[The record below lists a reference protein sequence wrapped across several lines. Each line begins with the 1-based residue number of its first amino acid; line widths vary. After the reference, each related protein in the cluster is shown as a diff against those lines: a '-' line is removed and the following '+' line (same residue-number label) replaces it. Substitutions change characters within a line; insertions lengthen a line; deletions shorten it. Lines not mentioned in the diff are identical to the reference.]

1 MLKIVV
7 ILGIFPKHLALKT
20 YFRLLSYAVSIRKYV
35 FPYFGFSF
43 FGSLFGILNFTL
55 LIPLLNVLF
64 NQASETNV
72 QIYRTIPEFSL
83 TPNYFSFLF
92 NHYFYNSLEQFGR
105 LGALKYACGAI
116 MVCVI
121 LANVFRYFSQR
132 VLKTVEADTIASLRQ
147 AVFQRAIRL
156 DLNYF
161 TEQKKGNL
169 MSRLTTD
176 VQEVENSIGRAFTA
190 TFKEIFTLI
199 LFFVFLASM
208 SVKLTLFSLLILPL
222 SGGVIAT
229 ITRRLRRAAGEVQQH
244 LSGLISLLDEVF
256 GAMRVVKAFRAEK
269 MMDDRF
275 GEENQKYRHSLL
287 KMVFRQEL
295 TSPVSETLGVLV
307 VTGILLYG
315 GSLVISGDGELSAS
329 TFIAFIAT
337 FSQVMRPAKAIADAF
352 SGIQRGIASAD
363 RIIEI
368 LDTEPE
374 IKVLEPVIPLKEFT
388 EKISFDQVGF
398 GYTDARTVLH
408 EISFDIPKGQT
419 LALVGAS
426 GGGKSTL
433 ADLLPRFY
441 DPTLGQVI
449 IDGINI
455 KHIPLNDLRGLMGIV
470 TQESVLFNDTI
481 FNNIAF
487 GTEATLS
494 EVEAAAM
501 IANAHEFISEIS
513 DGYQA
518 VIGDRGSKLSGGQRQ
533 RISIARAVLKN
544 PPILILDEATSALD
558 NESEKL
564 VQAALGNLMKNRT
577 VLVIAHRLSTIQHAD
592 QILVV
597 EHGKIVEKGTH
608 LELMSIKKGVY
619 AKLCQTI

>member
-1 MLKIVV
+1 M
-7 ILGIFPKHLALKT
+7 KT

-35 FPYFGFSF
+35 FPYFGFSLL
-43 FGSLFGILNFTL
+43 GSLFGILNFTL

-72 QIYRTIPEFSL
+72 QIYRTIPDFSL
-83 TPNYFSFLF
+83 SPHYFSFLF
-92 NHYFYNSLEQFGR
+92 NHYFYGSLEQFGR

-116 MVCVI
+116 MISVI
-121 LANVFRYFSQR
+121 LANIFRYFSQR

-156 DLNYF
+156 DLSYF

-208 SVKLTLFSLLILPL
+208 SVKLTLFALLILPL

-244 LSGLISLLDEVF
+244 LSGLISLLDEIF

-275 GEENQKYRHSLL
+275 GKGNQKYRNSLL

-307 VTGILLYG
+307 VTGILMYG
-315 GSLVISGDGELSAS
+315 GSLVISGEGELSAS

-368 LDTEPE
+368 LDTESV
-374 IKVLEPVIPLKEFT
+374 IKVLEPVISLKEFT
-388 EKISFDQVGF
+388 DKIAFEQVGF
-398 GYTDARTVLH
+398 EYIQGRKILH

-419 LALVGAS
+419 IALVGAS

-441 DPTLGQVI
+441 DPTFGQVT
-449 IDGINI
+449 IDGYDI
-455 KHIPLNDLRGLMGIV
+455 KHIPLDDLRGLMGIV

-487 GTEATLS
+487 GTEATLV
-494 EVEAAAM
+494 EVEVAAK
-501 IANAHEFISEIS
+501 IANAHDFISES
-513 DGYQA
+513 VDGYQTI
-518 VIGDRGSKLSGGQRQ
+518 IGDRGSKLSGGQRQ

-577 VLVIAHRLSTIQHAD
+577 VLIIAHRLSTIQHAD
-592 QILVV
+592 QILVI
-597 EHGKIVEKGTH
+597 EQGNIVERGTH
-608 LELMSIKKGVY
+608 LELISLKNGVY
-619 AKLCQTI
+619 AKLSQLI

>member
-1 MLKIVV
+1 
-7 ILGIFPKHLALKT
+7 LKT
-20 YFRLLSYAVSIRKYV
+20 YLRLLSYAVSIRKYV
-35 FPYFGFSF
+35 FPYFSFSLLA
-43 FGSLFGILNFTL
+43 SLFGILNFTL

-64 NQASETNV
+64 NQASSN
-72 QIYRTIPEFSL
+72 QAALYRVLPAFS
-83 TPNYFSFLF
+83 PSPSYFSFLF
-92 NHYFYNSLEQFGR
+92 NHYFYGALEAYGR
-105 LGALKYACGAI
+105 LGALQYACAAI
-116 MVCVI
+116 MISVV
-121 LANVFRYFSQR
+121 LANIFRYLSQR
-132 VLKTVEADTIASLRQ
+132 VLKTVEADMIASLRQ
-147 AVFQRAIRL
+147 AVFARAIRL
-156 DLNYF
+156 DLSYF
-161 TEQKKGNL
+161 SEQRKGNL

-199 LFFVFLASM
+199 MFFVFLASM
-208 SVKLTLFSLLILPL
+208 SGKLTLFSLIILPL

-244 LSGLISLLDEVF
+244 LSGLISLLDETF

-269 MMDDRF
+269 VMDARFQEGNDR
-275 GEENQKYRHSLL
+275 YRNSLL

-295 TSPVSETLGVLV
+295 TSPVSESLGVLV

-315 GSLVISGDGELSAS
+315 GSLVIAGDGELSAS

-352 SGIQRGIASAD
+352 SGIQRGVASAD

-368 LDTEPE
+368 LDTESE
-374 IKVLEPVIPLKEFT
+374 IQVEAPVQALKEFKD
-388 EKISFDQVGF
+388 KISFEEVGF
-398 GYTDARTVLH
+398 AYVKGRSVLKSV
-408 EISFDIPKGQT
+408 SFDIPKGKT
-419 LALVGAS
+419 IALVGAS

-441 DPTLGQVI
+441 DPSAGRITV
-449 IDGINI
+449 DGIPL
-455 KHIPLNDLRGLMGIV
+455 KQIPLEDLRALMGIV

-487 GTEATLS
+487 GTEAS
-494 EVEAAAM
+494 MEAVMDAAK
-501 IANAHEFISEIS
+501 IANAHEFIESS
-513 DGYQA
+513 ADGYQT

-533 RISIARAVLKN
+533 RLSIARAVLKN

-558 NESEKL
+558 NESEKM

-597 EHGKIVEKGTH
+597 DKGEIVERGTH
-608 LELMSIKKGVY
+608 AELLANPKGFY
-619 AKLCQTI
+619 SKLSQQH

>member
-1 MLKIVV
+1 
-7 ILGIFPKHLALKT
+7 LKT
-20 YFRLLSYAVSIRKYV
+20 YLRLLSYAVSIRKYV
-35 FPYFGFSF
+35 FPYFSFSLLA
-43 FGSLFGILNFTL
+43 SLFGILNFTL

-64 NQASETNV
+64 NQASTN
-72 QIYRTIPEFSL
+72 QAALYRIMPAFSL
-83 TPNYFSFLF
+83 TPSYFSFLF
-92 NHYFYNSLEQFGR
+92 NHYFYGALEAYGR
-105 LGALKYACGAI
+105 LGALQYACAAI
-116 MVCVI
+116 MISVV
-121 LANVFRYFSQR
+121 LANIFRYLSQR
-132 VLKTVEADTIASLRQ
+132 VLKTVEADMIASLRQ
-147 AVFQRAIRL
+147 AVFARAIRL
-156 DLNYF
+156 DLSYF
-161 TEQKKGNL
+161 SEQRKGNL

-199 LFFVFLASM
+199 MFFVFLASM
-208 SVKLTLFSLLILPL
+208 SVKLTLFSLIILPL

-244 LSGLISLLDEVF
+244 LSGLISLLDETF

-269 MMDDRF
+269 VMDARFQEGNDR
-275 GEENQKYRHSLL
+275 YRNSLL

-295 TSPVSETLGVLV
+295 TSPVSESLGVLV

-315 GSLVISGDGELSAS
+315 GSLVIAGDGELSAS

-352 SGIQRGIASAD
+352 SGIQRGVASAD

-368 LDTEPE
+368 LDTESE
-374 IKVLEPVIPLKEFT
+374 IKVEEPVQHLSAFQD
-388 EKISFDQVGF
+388 KIRFEEVGF
-398 GYTDARTVLH
+398 SYVKGRSVLKSV
-408 EISFDIPKGQT
+408 SFDIPKGKT
-419 LALVGAS
+419 IALVGAS

-441 DPTLGQVI
+441 DPTIGQISV
-449 IDGINI
+449 DGIPL
-455 KHIPLNDLRGLMGIV
+455 KHIPLEDLRALMGIV

-481 FNNIAF
+481 YNNIAF
-487 GTEATLS
+487 GTDATMEA
-494 EVEAAAM
+494 VIEAAK
-501 IANAHEFISEIS
+501 IANAHEFIEASAE
-513 DGYQA
+513 GYQT

-533 RISIARAVLKN
+533 RLSIARAVLKN

-558 NESEKL
+558 NESEKM
-564 VQAALGNLMKNRT
+564 VQLALGNLMKNRT

-597 EHGKIVEKGTH
+597 DKGEIVERGTH
-608 LELMSIKKGVY
+608 AELLENPTGVY
-619 AKLCQTI
+619 TKLSQQH

>member
-1 MLKIVV
+1 M
-7 ILGIFPKHLALKT
+7 KT

-35 FPYFGFSF
+35 FPYFGFSLLA
-43 FGSLFGILNFTL
+43 SLFGILNFTL

-64 NQASETNV
+64 NQAGESNIHV
-72 QIYRTIPEFSL
+72 YRNLPDFSFS
-83 TPNYFSFLF
+83 PGYFSFLF
-92 NHYFYNSLEQFGR
+92 NHYFYGSLENYGR
-105 LGALKYACGAI
+105 LGALKYACAAI
-116 MVCVI
+116 MVSVF
-121 LANVFRYFSQR
+121 LANIFRYFSQR
-132 VLKTVEADTIASLRQ
+132 VLKTVEADMIASLRQ

-156 DLNYF
+156 DLSYF

-190 TFKEIFTLI
+190 TFKEIFSLI
-199 LFFVFLASM
+199 MFFVFLASM

-244 LSGLISLLDEVF
+244 LSGLISLLDETF
-256 GAMRVVKAFRAEK
+256 GAMRVVKAFRAERL
-269 MMDDRF
+269 MDDRF
-275 GEENQKYRHSLL
+275 QEGNSKYRHALL
-287 KMVFRQEL
+287 RMVFRQEL
-295 TSPVSETLGVLV
+295 TSPVSESLGVMV

-315 GSLVISGDGELSAS
+315 GSLVIAGEGELSAS

-368 LDTEPE
+368 LDTDSE
-374 IKVLEPVIPLKEFT
+374 IQVQEPVRTLSQFQDKIVFDSVGFDYLAGRSVLN
-388 EKISFDQVGF
+388 KISF
-398 GYTDARTVLH
+398 
-408 EISFDIPKGQT
+408 EIPKGQT
-419 LALVGAS
+419 IALVGPS

-441 DPTLGQVI
+441 DVKEGAIRV
-449 IDGINI
+449 DGIDI
-455 KHIPLNDLRGLMGIV
+455 KHIPLDDLRGLMGIV

-481 FNNIAF
+481 LNNIAF
-487 GTEATLS
+487 GTDATL
-494 EVEAAAM
+494 EQVIEAAK
-501 IANAHEFISEIS
+501 IANAHEFIEKSA
-513 DGYQA
+513 DGYQT

-533 RISIARAVLKN
+533 RLSIARAVLRN

-592 QILVV
+592 KILVIQQG
-597 EHGKIVEKGTH
+597 HIVESGTH
-608 LELMSIKKGVY
+608 HELIGIPGGAY
-619 AKLCQTI
+619 AKLTQAS

>member
-1 MLKIVV
+1 
-7 ILGIFPKHLALKT
+7 LKT
-20 YFRLLSYAVSIRKYV
+20 YLRLLSYAVSIRKYV
-35 FPYFGFSF
+35 FPYFSFSLLA
-43 FGSLFGILNFTL
+43 SLFGILNFTL

-64 NQASETNV
+64 NQASTN
-72 QIYRTIPEFSL
+72 QAALYRVLPAFSL
-83 TPNYFSFLF
+83 SPSYFSFLF
-92 NHYFYNSLEQFGR
+92 NHYFYGALEAYGR
-105 LGALKYACGAI
+105 LGALEYACAAI
-116 MVCVI
+116 MISVV
-121 LANVFRYFSQR
+121 LANIFRYLSQR
-132 VLKTVEADTIASLRQ
+132 VLKTVEADMIASLRQ
-147 AVFQRAIRL
+147 AVFARAIRL
-156 DLNYF
+156 DLSYF
-161 TEQKKGNL
+161 SEQRKGNL

-199 LFFVFLASM
+199 MFFVFLASM
-208 SVKLTLFSLLILPL
+208 SGKLTLFSLIILPL

-244 LSGLISLLDEVF
+244 LSGLISLLDETF

-269 MMDDRF
+269 VMDVRFQEGNDR
-275 GEENQKYRHSLL
+275 YRNSLL

-295 TSPVSETLGVLV
+295 TSPVSESLGVLV

-315 GSLVISGDGELSAS
+315 GSLVIAGNGELSAS

-352 SGIQRGIASAD
+352 SGIQRGVASAD

-368 LDTEPE
+368 LDTDSE
-374 IKVLEPVIPLKEFT
+374 IQVEEPVHPVKEFKD
-388 EKISFDQVGF
+388 KISFEEVGF
-398 GYTDARTVLH
+398 AYVKGRSVLKSV
-408 EISFDIPKGQT
+408 SFDIPKGKT
-419 LALVGAS
+419 IALVGAS

-441 DPTLGQVI
+441 DPSAGHITV
-449 IDGINI
+449 DGIPL
-455 KHIPLNDLRGLMGIV
+455 KQIPLEDLRALMGIV

-481 FNNIAF
+481 YNNIAF
-487 GTEATLS
+487 GTEASLDA
-494 EVEAAAM
+494 VIEAAK
-501 IANAHEFISEIS
+501 IANAHEFIESS
-513 DGYQA
+513 ADGYQT

-533 RISIARAVLKN
+533 RLSIARAVLKN

-558 NESEKL
+558 NESEKM

-597 EHGKIVEKGTH
+597 DKGEIVERGTH
-608 LELMSIKKGVY
+608 AELLANPKGFY
-619 AKLCQTI
+619 SKLSQQH

>member
-1 MLKIVV
+1 M
-7 ILGIFPKHLALKT
+7 
-20 YFRLLSYAVSIRKYV
+20 AVYRNL
-35 FPYFGFSF
+35 PDFSF
-43 FGSLFGILNFTL
+43 
-55 LIPLLNVLF
+55 
-64 NQASETNV
+64 
-72 QIYRTIPEFSL
+72 
-83 TPNYFSFLF
+83 TPSYFSFLF
-92 NHYFYNSLEQFGR
+92 NHYFYGSLENYGR
-105 LGALKYACGAI
+105 LGALKYACAAI
-116 MVCVI
+116 MASVF
-121 LANVFRYFSQR
+121 LANIFRYFSQR
-132 VLKTVEADTIASLRQ
+132 VLKTVEADMIASLRQ

-156 DLNYF
+156 DLSYF

-190 TFKEIFTLI
+190 TFKEIFSLI
-199 LFFVFLASM
+199 MFFVFLASM

-244 LSGLISLLDEVF
+244 LSGLISLLDETF
-256 GAMRVVKAFRAEK
+256 GAMRVVKAFRAEGL
-269 MMDDRF
+269 MDERF
-275 GEENQKYRHSLL
+275 QEGNSKYRHALL
-287 KMVFRQEL
+287 RMVFRQEL
-295 TSPVSETLGVLV
+295 TSPVSESLGVMV

-315 GSLVISGDGELSAS
+315 GSLVIAGEGELSAS

-368 LDTEPE
+368 LDTDSEIQVQEPVKAVSHFRE
-374 IKVLEPVIPLKEFT
+374 KIVFDSVGFDYISGRSVLEN
-388 EKISFDQVGF
+388 ISF
-398 GYTDARTVLH
+398 
-408 EISFDIPKGQT
+408 EIPKGQT
-419 LALVGAS
+419 IALVGPS

-441 DPTLGQVI
+441 DVKKGSIRV
-449 IDGINI
+449 DGVDI
-455 KHIPLNDLRGLMGIV
+455 KHIPLDDLRGLMGIV

-481 FNNIAF
+481 VNNIAF
-487 GTEATLS
+487 GTEATI
-494 EVEAAAM
+494 EQVIEAAK
-501 IANAHEFISEIS
+501 IANAHEFIEKSAN
-513 DGYQA
+513 GYQT

-533 RISIARAVLKN
+533 RLSIARAVLRN

-592 QILVV
+592 RILVIQQ
-597 EHGKIVEKGTH
+597 GKIVESGTH
-608 LELMSIKKGVY
+608 HELIGIPGGVY
-619 AKLCQTI
+619 AKLTQTN

>member
-1 MLKIVV
+1 M
-7 ILGIFPKHLALKT
+7 KT
-20 YFRLLSYAVSIRKYV
+20 YLRLLSYAVSIRKYV
-35 FPYFGFSF
+35 FPYFSFSLLA
-43 FGSLFGILNFTL
+43 SLFGILNFTL

-64 NQASETNV
+64 NQASTNQAV
-72 QIYRTIPEFSL
+72 LYRVLPAFSL
-83 TPNYFSFLF
+83 SPSYFSFLF
-92 NHYFYNSLEQFGR
+92 NHFFYGALEAYGR
-105 LGALKYACGAI
+105 LGALQYACAAI
-116 MVCVI
+116 MISVV
-121 LANVFRYFSQR
+121 LANIFRYLSQR
-132 VLKTVEADTIASLRQ
+132 VLKTVEADMIASLRQ
-147 AVFQRAIRL
+147 AVFARAIRL
-156 DLNYF
+156 DLSYF
-161 TEQKKGNL
+161 SEQRKGNL

-199 LFFVFLASM
+199 MFFVFLASM
-208 SVKLTLFSLLILPL
+208 SGKLTLFSLIILPL

-244 LSGLISLLDEVF
+244 LSGLISLLDETF

-269 MMDDRF
+269 VMDARFQEGNDR
-275 GEENQKYRHSLL
+275 YRNSLL

-295 TSPVSETLGVLV
+295 TSPVSESLGVLV

-315 GSLVISGDGELSAS
+315 GSLVIAGDGELSAS

-352 SGIQRGIASAD
+352 SGIQRGVASAD

-368 LDTEPE
+368 LDTDSE
-374 IKVLEPVIPLKEFT
+374 IQVEEPVHPVKEFKD
-388 EKISFDQVGF
+388 KISFEEVGF
-398 GYTDARTVLH
+398 SYVKGRSVLKSV
-408 EISFDIPKGQT
+408 SFDIPIGKT
-419 LALVGAS
+419 IALVGAS

-441 DPTLGQVI
+441 DPSAGKITV
-449 IDGINI
+449 DGIPL
-455 KHIPLNDLRGLMGIV
+455 KQIPLEDLRALMGIV

-487 GTEATLS
+487 GTEAPM
-494 EVEAAAM
+494 EAVIEAAK
-501 IANAHEFISEIS
+501 IANAHEFIESS
-513 DGYQA
+513 ADGYQT

-533 RISIARAVLKN
+533 RLSIARAVLKN

-558 NESEKL
+558 NESEKM

-597 EHGKIVEKGTH
+597 DKGEIVERGTH
-608 LELMSIKKGVY
+608 AELLANPKGFY
-619 AKLCQTI
+619 SKLSQQH

>member
-1 MLKIVV
+1 M
-7 ILGIFPKHLALKT
+7 KT

-35 FPYFGFSF
+35 FPYFGFSLL
-43 FGSLFGILNFTL
+43 GSLFGILNFTL

-72 QIYRTIPEFSL
+72 QVYRILPDFSL
-83 TPNYFSFLF
+83 TPHYFSFLF
-92 NHYFYNSLEQFGR
+92 NHYFYGSLEQFGR

-116 MVCVI
+116 MVSVI
-121 LANVFRYFSQR
+121 LANIFRYFSQR

-156 DLNYF
+156 DLSYF

-244 LSGLISLLDEVF
+244 LSGLISLLDEIL
-256 GAMRVVKAFRAEK
+256 GAMRVVKALRAEK

-275 GEENQKYRHSLL
+275 EEGNQKYRYSLL

-315 GSLVISGDGELSAS
+315 GSLVISGEGELNAS

-368 LDTEPE
+368 LDTESE
-374 IKVLEPVIPLKEFT
+374 IKVMEPIVLLKEFT
-388 EKISFDQVGF
+388 HKISFSKVGF
-398 GYTDARTVLH
+398 EYTPGRKILH
-408 EISFDIPKGQT
+408 EISFEIPKGQT
-419 LALVGAS
+419 IALVGAS

-441 DPTLGQVI
+441 DPTLGQVE
-449 IDGINI
+449 IDGHNI
-455 KHIPLNDLRGLMGIV
+455 KHIPLDDLRGLMGIV

-494 EVEAAAM
+494 EVEAAAK
-501 IANAHEFISEIS
+501 IANAHEFISES
-513 DGYQA
+513 SNGYQTI
-518 VIGDRGSKLSGGQRQ
+518 IGDRGSKLSGGQRQ

-592 QILVV
+592 QILVI
-597 EHGKIVEKGTH
+597 EQGNIVEKGTH
-608 LELMSIKKGVY
+608 LELMSIENGFY
-619 AKLCQTI
+619 AKLSQLS

>member
-1 MLKIVV
+1 M
-7 ILGIFPKHLALKT
+7 KT
-20 YFRLLSYAVSIRKYV
+20 YLRLLSYAVSIRKYV
-35 FPYFGFSF
+35 FPYFSFSLLA
-43 FGSLFGILNFTL
+43 SLFGILNFTL

-64 NQASETNV
+64 NQASTN
-72 QIYRTIPEFSL
+72 QAALYRILPAFSL
-83 TPNYFSFLF
+83 SPSYFSFLF
-92 NHYFYNSLEQFGR
+92 NHYFYGALEAYGR
-105 LGALKYACGAI
+105 LGALEYACAAI
-116 MVCVI
+116 MISVV
-121 LANVFRYFSQR
+121 LANIFRYLSQR
-132 VLKTVEADTIASLRQ
+132 VLKTVEADMIASLRQ
-147 AVFQRAIRL
+147 AVFAQAIRL
-156 DLNYF
+156 DLSYF
-161 TEQKKGNL
+161 SEQRKGNL
-169 MSRLTTD
+169 ISRLTTD

-199 LFFVFLASM
+199 MFFVFLASM
-208 SVKLTLFSLLILPL
+208 SGKLTLFSLIILPL

-244 LSGLISLLDEVF
+244 LSGLISLLDETF

-269 MMDDRF
+269 VMDARFQEGNDR
-275 GEENQKYRHSLL
+275 YRNSLL

-295 TSPVSETLGVLV
+295 TSPVSESLGVLV

-315 GSLVISGDGELSAS
+315 GSLVIAGDGELSAS

-352 SGIQRGIASAD
+352 SGIQRGVASAD

-368 LDTEPE
+368 LDTESE
-374 IKVLEPVIPLKEFT
+374 IQVEEPVHPVKEFKD
-388 EKISFDQVGF
+388 KISFEEVGF
-398 GYTDARTVLH
+398 AYVKGRSVLKSV
-408 EISFDIPKGQT
+408 SFDIPKGKT
-419 LALVGAS
+419 IALVGAS

-441 DPTLGQVI
+441 DPSAGRITV
-449 IDGINI
+449 DGIPL
-455 KHIPLNDLRGLMGIV
+455 KQIPLEDLRALMGIV

-481 FNNIAF
+481 YNNIAF
-487 GTEATLS
+487 GTEAPM
-494 EVEAAAM
+494 EAVIEAAK
-501 IANAHEFISEIS
+501 IANAHEFIESSS
-513 DGYQA
+513 DGYQT

-533 RISIARAVLKN
+533 RLSIARAVLKN

-558 NESEKL
+558 NESEKM

-597 EHGKIVEKGTH
+597 DKGEIVERGTH
-608 LELMSIKKGVY
+608 AELLANPKGFY
-619 AKLCQTI
+619 SKLSQQH

>member
-1 MLKIVV
+1 M
-7 ILGIFPKHLALKT
+7 KT

-35 FPYFGFSF
+35 FPYFGFSLLA
-43 FGSLFGILNFTL
+43 SLFGILNFTL

-64 NQASETNV
+64 NQAGESNLQV
-72 QIYRTIPEFSL
+72 YRNLPDFSFS
-83 TPNYFSFLF
+83 PSYFSFLF
-92 NHYFYNSLEQFGR
+92 NHYFYGSLENYGR
-105 LGALKYACGAI
+105 LGALKYACAAI
-116 MVCVI
+116 MASVF
-121 LANVFRYFSQR
+121 LANIFRYFSQR
-132 VLKTVEADTIASLRQ
+132 VLKTVEADMIASLRQ

-156 DLNYF
+156 DLSYF

-190 TFKEIFTLI
+190 TFKEIFSLI
-199 LFFVFLASM
+199 MFFVFLASM

-244 LSGLISLLDEVF
+244 LSGLISLLDETF
-256 GAMRVVKAFRAEK
+256 GAMRVVKAFRAERL
-269 MMDDRF
+269 MDERF
-275 GEENQKYRHSLL
+275 QEGNSKYRHALL
-287 KMVFRQEL
+287 RMVFRQEL
-295 TSPVSETLGVLV
+295 TSPVSESLGVMV

-315 GSLVISGDGELSAS
+315 GSLVIAGEGELSAS

-368 LDTEPE
+368 LDTDSE
-374 IKVLEPVIPLKEFT
+374 IQVQEPVKSLSQFQ
-388 EKISFDQVGF
+388 EKIVFDSVGF
-398 GYTDARTVLH
+398 DYISGRSVLTN
-408 EISFDIPKGQT
+408 ISFEIPKGQT
-419 LALVGAS
+419 IALVGPS

-441 DPTLGQVI
+441 DVKSGSIRV
-449 IDGINI
+449 DGIDI
-455 KHIPLNDLRGLMGIV
+455 KHIPLDDLRGLMGIV

-481 FNNIAF
+481 LNNIAF
-487 GTEATLS
+487 GTEATF
-494 EVEAAAM
+494 EQVVEAAK
-501 IANAHEFISEIS
+501 IANAHEFIEKSA
-513 DGYQA
+513 DGYQT

-533 RISIARAVLKN
+533 RISIARAVLRN

-592 QILVV
+592 KILVIQQ
-597 EHGKIVEKGTH
+597 GNIVEAGTH
-608 LELMSIKKGVY
+608 LELIDIPGGVY
-619 AKLCQTI
+619 AKLTQSN

>member
-1 MLKIVV
+1 M
-7 ILGIFPKHLALKT
+7 KT

-35 FPYFGFSF
+35 FPYFGFSLLA
-43 FGSLFGILNFTL
+43 SLFGILNFTL

-64 NQASETNV
+64 NQAGESNLQV
-72 QIYRTIPEFSL
+72 YRNLPDFSFS
-83 TPNYFSFLF
+83 PSYFSFLF
-92 NHYFYNSLEQFGR
+92 NHYFYGSLENYGR
-105 LGALKYACGAI
+105 LGALKYACAAI
-116 MVCVI
+116 MASVF
-121 LANVFRYFSQR
+121 LANIFRYFSQR
-132 VLKTVEADTIASLRQ
+132 VLKTVEADMIASLRQ

-156 DLNYF
+156 DLSYF

-190 TFKEIFTLI
+190 TFKEIFSLI
-199 LFFVFLASM
+199 MFFVFLASM

-229 ITRRLRRAAGEVQQH
+229 ITRRLRRSAGEVQQH
-244 LSGLISLLDEVF
+244 LSGLISLLDETF
-256 GAMRVVKAFRAEK
+256 GAMRVVKAFRAERL
-269 MMDDRF
+269 MDERF
-275 GEENQKYRHSLL
+275 QEGNSKYRHALL
-287 KMVFRQEL
+287 RMVFRQEL
-295 TSPVSETLGVLV
+295 TSPVSESLGVMV

-315 GSLVISGDGELSAS
+315 GSLVIAGEGELSAS

-368 LDTEPE
+368 LDTDSE
-374 IKVLEPVIPLKEFT
+374 IQVQEPVKSLSQFQD
-388 EKISFDQVGF
+388 KIVFDSVGF
-398 GYTDARTVLH
+398 DYISGRSVLGN
-408 EISFDIPKGQT
+408 ISFDIPKGQT
-419 LALVGAS
+419 IALVGPS

-441 DPTLGQVI
+441 DVKEGAIRV
-449 IDGINI
+449 DGIDI
-455 KHIPLNDLRGLMGIV
+455 KHIPLDDLRGLMGIV

-481 FNNIAF
+481 LNNIAF
-487 GTEATLS
+487 GTEATF
-494 EVEAAAM
+494 EQVVEAAK
-501 IANAHEFISEIS
+501 IANAHEFIEKSAE
-513 DGYQA
+513 GYQT

-533 RISIARAVLKN
+533 RISIARAVLRN

-592 QILVV
+592 KILVIQ
-597 EHGKIVEKGTH
+597 EGNIVESGTH
-608 LELMSIKKGVY
+608 HELIDIPGGVY
-619 AKLCQTI
+619 AKLTQSN

>member
-1 MLKIVV
+1 M
-7 ILGIFPKHLALKT
+7 KT

-35 FPYFGFSF
+35 FPYFGFSLLA
-43 FGSLFGILNFTL
+43 SLFGILNFTL

-64 NQASETNV
+64 NQAGESNIHV
-72 QIYRTIPEFSL
+72 YRNLPDFSFS
-83 TPNYFSFLF
+83 PGYFSFLF
-92 NHYFYNSLEQFGR
+92 NHYFYGSLENYGR
-105 LGALKYACGAI
+105 LGALKYACAAI
-116 MVCVI
+116 MVSVF
-121 LANVFRYFSQR
+121 LANIFRYFSQR
-132 VLKTVEADTIASLRQ
+132 VLKTVEADMIASLRQ

-156 DLNYF
+156 DLSYF

-190 TFKEIFTLI
+190 TFKEIFSLI
-199 LFFVFLASM
+199 MFFVFLASM

-244 LSGLISLLDEVF
+244 LSGLISLLDETF
-256 GAMRVVKAFRAEK
+256 GAMRVVKAFRAERL
-269 MMDDRF
+269 MDDRF
-275 GEENQKYRHSLL
+275 QEGNSKYRHALL
-287 KMVFRQEL
+287 RMVFRQEL
-295 TSPVSETLGVLV
+295 TSPVSESLGVMV

-315 GSLVISGDGELSAS
+315 GGLVIAGEGELSAS

-368 LDTEPE
+368 LDIDSE
-374 IKVLEPVIPLKEFT
+374 IQVQEPVRTLSQFQDKIVFDSVGFDYIAGRSVLN
-388 EKISFDQVGF
+388 KISF
-398 GYTDARTVLH
+398 
-408 EISFDIPKGQT
+408 EIPKGQT
-419 LALVGAS
+419 IALVGPS

-441 DPTLGQVI
+441 DVKEGAIRV
-449 IDGINI
+449 DGIDI
-455 KHIPLNDLRGLMGIV
+455 KHIPLDDLRGLMGIV

-481 FNNIAF
+481 LNNIAF
-487 GTEATLS
+487 GTDATL
-494 EVEAAAM
+494 EQVIEAAK
-501 IANAHEFISEIS
+501 IANAHEFIEKSA
-513 DGYQA
+513 DGYQT

-533 RISIARAVLKN
+533 RLSIARAVLRN

-592 QILVV
+592 KILVIQQG
-597 EHGKIVEKGTH
+597 HIVESGTH
-608 LELMSIKKGVY
+608 HELIGISGGVY
-619 AKLCQTI
+619 AKLTQAS

>member
-1 MLKIVV
+1 M
-7 ILGIFPKHLALKT
+7 KT
-20 YFRLLSYAVSIRKYV
+20 YLRLLSYAVSIRKYV
-35 FPYFGFSF
+35 FPYFSFSLLA
-43 FGSLFGILNFTL
+43 SLFGILNFTL

-64 NQASETNV
+64 NQASTN
-72 QIYRTIPEFSL
+72 QAALYRVMPAFSL
-83 TPNYFSFLF
+83 SPSYFSFLF
-92 NHYFYNSLEQFGR
+92 NHYFYGALEAYGR
-105 LGALKYACGAI
+105 LGALQYACAAI
-116 MVCVI
+116 MISVV
-121 LANVFRYFSQR
+121 LANIFRYLSQR
-132 VLKTVEADTIASLRQ
+132 VLKTVEADMIASLRQ
-147 AVFQRAIRL
+147 AVFARAIRL
-156 DLNYF
+156 DLSYF
-161 TEQKKGNL
+161 SEQRKGNL

-199 LFFVFLASM
+199 MFFVFLASM
-208 SVKLTLFSLLILPL
+208 SGKLTLFSLIILPL

-244 LSGLISLLDEVF
+244 LSGLISLLDETF

-269 MMDDRF
+269 VMDARFQEGNDR
-275 GEENQKYRHSLL
+275 YRNSLL

-295 TSPVSETLGVLV
+295 TSPVSESLGVLV

-315 GSLVISGDGELSAS
+315 GSLVIAGDGELSAS

-352 SGIQRGIASAD
+352 SGIQRGVASAD

-368 LDTEPE
+368 LDTESE
-374 IKVLEPVIPLKEFT
+374 IKVEEPVQHLSAFLDKIRFEEVGFSYVKGRSVLKSV
-388 EKISFDQVGF
+388 SFD
-398 GYTDARTVLH
+398 L
-408 EISFDIPKGQT
+408 PKGKT
-419 LALVGAS
+419 IALVGAS

-441 DPTLGQVI
+441 DPTIGQISV
-449 IDGINI
+449 DGIPL
-455 KHIPLNDLRGLMGIV
+455 KHIPLEELRALMGIV

-481 FNNIAF
+481 YNNIAF
-487 GTEATLS
+487 GTDATMEA
-494 EVEAAAM
+494 VIEAAK
-501 IANAHEFISEIS
+501 IANAHEFIEASAE
-513 DGYQA
+513 GYQT

-533 RISIARAVLKN
+533 RLSIARAVLKN

-558 NESEKL
+558 NESEKM
-564 VQAALGNLMKNRT
+564 VQLALGNLMKNRT

-597 EHGKIVEKGTH
+597 DKGEIVERGTH
-608 LELMSIKKGVY
+608 AELLANPTGVY
-619 AKLCQTI
+619 TKLSQQH

>member
-1 MLKIVV
+1 M
-7 ILGIFPKHLALKT
+7 KT
-20 YFRLLSYAVSIRKYV
+20 YLRLLSYAVSIRKYV
-35 FPYFGFSF
+35 FPYFSFSLLA
-43 FGSLFGILNFTL
+43 SLFGILNFTL

-64 NQASETNV
+64 NQASTN
-72 QIYRTIPEFSL
+72 QAAIYRTLPAFSIS
-83 TPNYFSFLF
+83 PSYFSFVF
-92 NHYFYNSLEQFGR
+92 NHYFYGALESYGR
-105 LGALKYACGAI
+105 LGALQYACAAI
-116 MVCVI
+116 LISVI
-121 LANVFRYFSQR
+121 LANIFRYLSQR
-132 VLKTVEADTIASLRQ
+132 VLKTVEADMIASLRQ
-147 AVFQRAIRL
+147 AVFARAIRL
-156 DLNYF
+156 DLSYF
-161 TEQKKGNL
+161 SEQRKGNL

-199 LFFVFLASM
+199 MFFVFLASM
-208 SVKLTLFSLLILPL
+208 SVKLTLFSLIILPL

-244 LSGLISLLDEVF
+244 LSGLISLLDETF

-269 MMDDRF
+269 VMDARFQEGNDR
-275 GEENQKYRHSLL
+275 YRNSLL

-295 TSPVSETLGVLV
+295 TSPVSESLGVLV

-352 SGIQRGIASAD
+352 SGIQRGVASAD

-368 LDTEPE
+368 LDTDSE
-374 IKVLEPVIPLKEFT
+374 IQVEKPIIPIKEFQN
-388 EKISFDQVGF
+388 KISFEEVGF
-398 GYTDARTVLH
+398 AYVKGRSVLNSV
-408 EISFDIPKGQT
+408 SFEIPKGKT
-419 LALVGAS
+419 IALVGAS

-441 DPTLGQVI
+441 DPTSGRIVV
-449 IDGINI
+449 DGTPL
-455 KHIPLNDLRGLMGIV
+455 KQIPLDDLRALMGIV

-487 GTEATLS
+487 GTEASL
-494 EVEAAAM
+494 EAVIEAAK
-501 IANAHEFISEIS
+501 IANAHEFIEASAE
-513 DGYQA
+513 GYQTI
-518 VIGDRGSKLSGGQRQ
+518 IGDRGSKLSGGQRQ
-533 RISIARAVLKN
+533 RLSIARAVLKN

-558 NESEKL
+558 NESEKM

-597 EHGKIVEKGTH
+597 DNGEIVERGTH
-608 LELMSIKKGVY
+608 SELMENSNGFY
-619 AKLCQTI
+619 AKLNQQL

>member
-1 MLKIVV
+1 
-7 ILGIFPKHLALKT
+7 LKT

-35 FPYFGFSF
+35 FPYFGFSLLA
-43 FGSLFGILNFTL
+43 SLFGILNFTL

-64 NQASETNV
+64 NQSAPENI
-72 QIYRTIPEFSL
+72 QIYRVLPAFSL
-83 TPNYFSFLF
+83 TPSYFSFLF
-92 NHYFYNSLEQFGR
+92 NHYFYGALEDFGR
-105 LGALKYACGAI
+105 IGALKYACGAI
-116 MVCVI
+116 MVSVI
-121 LANVFRYFSQR
+121 LSNFFRYFSQR

-147 AVFQRAIRL
+147 AVFERAIRL
-156 DLNYF
+156 DLSYF

-208 SVKLTLFSLLILPL
+208 SVKLTLFSLIILPL
-222 SGGVIAT
+222 SGSVIAT

-244 LSGLISLLDEVF
+244 LSGIISLLDETF

-269 MMDDRF
+269 MMDARFQAGNDR
-275 GEENQKYRHSLL
+275 YRNSLL

-295 TSPVSETLGVLV
+295 TSPTSESLGVLV

-315 GSLVISGDGELSAS
+315 GTLVINGEGELSAS

-352 SGIQRGIASAD
+352 SGIQRGVASAD

-368 LDTEPE
+368 LDTESE
-374 IKVLEPVIPLKEFT
+374 IVAEEPIQQVKEFT
-388 EKISFDQVGF
+388 DKISFEAVGF
-398 GYTDARTVLH
+398 DYVKGRSVLK
-408 EISFDIPKGQT
+408 EVSFDIPKGKT
-419 LALVGAS
+419 IALVGAS

-441 DPTLGQVI
+441 DPTEGKITL
-449 IDGINI
+449 DGIPLKN
-455 KHIPLNDLRGLMGIV
+455 IPLDDLRGLMGIV

-487 GTEATLS
+487 GTEASLV
-494 EVEAAAM
+494 EVEAAAK
-501 IANAHEFISEIS
+501 IANAHDFISANPE
-513 DGYQA
+513 GYET

-564 VQAALGNLMKNRT
+564 VQEALSHLMENRT

-597 EHGKIVEKGTH
+597 QQGEIIERGTHEELMKIEKGA
-608 LELMSIKKGVY
+608 Y
-619 AKLCQTI
+619 AVLAQGITA

>member
-1 MLKIVV
+1 M
-7 ILGIFPKHLALKT
+7 KT
-20 YFRLLSYAVSIRKYV
+20 YLRLLSYAVSIRKYV
-35 FPYFGFSF
+35 FPYFSFSLLA
-43 FGSLFGILNFTL
+43 SLFGILNFTL

-64 NQASETNV
+64 NQASSN
-72 QIYRTIPEFSL
+72 QASLYRVLPAFS
-83 TPNYFSFLF
+83 PSPSYFSFLF
-92 NHYFYNSLEQFGR
+92 NHYFYGALEAYGR
-105 LGALKYACGAI
+105 LGALQYACAAI
-116 MVCVI
+116 MISVV
-121 LANVFRYFSQR
+121 LANIFRYLSQR
-132 VLKTVEADTIASLRQ
+132 VLKTVEADMIASLRQ
-147 AVFQRAIRL
+147 AVFARAIRL
-156 DLNYF
+156 DLSYF
-161 TEQKKGNL
+161 SEQRKGNL

-199 LFFVFLASM
+199 MFFVFLASM
-208 SVKLTLFSLLILPL
+208 SGKLTLFSLIILPL

-244 LSGLISLLDEVF
+244 LSGLISLLDETF

-269 MMDDRF
+269 VMDARFQEGNDR
-275 GEENQKYRHSLL
+275 YRNSLL

-295 TSPVSETLGVLV
+295 TSPVSESLGVLV

-315 GSLVISGDGELSAS
+315 GSLVIAGDGELSAS

-352 SGIQRGIASAD
+352 SGIQRGVASAD

-368 LDTEPE
+368 LDTESE
-374 IKVLEPVIPLKEFT
+374 IQVEAPVQALKEFKD
-388 EKISFDQVGF
+388 KISFEEVGF
-398 GYTDARTVLH
+398 AYVKGRSVLKSV
-408 EISFDIPKGQT
+408 SFDIPKGKT
-419 LALVGAS
+419 IALVGAS

-441 DPTLGQVI
+441 DPSAGRITV
-449 IDGINI
+449 DGIPL
-455 KHIPLNDLRGLMGIV
+455 KQIPLEDLRALMGIV

-487 GTEATLS
+487 GTEAS
-494 EVEAAAM
+494 MEAVMDAAK
-501 IANAHEFISEIS
+501 IANAHEFIESS
-513 DGYQA
+513 ADGYLT

-533 RISIARAVLKN
+533 RLSIARAVLKN

-558 NESEKL
+558 NESEKM

-597 EHGKIVEKGTH
+597 DKGEIVERGTH
-608 LELMSIKKGVY
+608 AELLANPKGFY
-619 AKLCQTI
+619 SKLSQQH

>member
-1 MLKIVV
+1 
-7 ILGIFPKHLALKT
+7 LKT
-20 YFRLLSYAVSIRKYV
+20 YLRLLSYAVSIRKYV
-35 FPYFGFSF
+35 FPYFSFSLLA
-43 FGSLFGILNFTL
+43 SLFGILNFTL

-64 NQASETNV
+64 NQASTN
-72 QIYRTIPEFSL
+72 QAAIYRTLPAFSIS
-83 TPNYFSFLF
+83 PSYFSFVF
-92 NHYFYNSLEQFGR
+92 NHYFYGALESYGR
-105 LGALKYACGAI
+105 LGALQYACAAI
-116 MVCVI
+116 LISVI
-121 LANVFRYFSQR
+121 LANIFRYLSQR
-132 VLKTVEADTIASLRQ
+132 VLKTVEADMIASLRQ
-147 AVFQRAIRL
+147 AVFARAIRL
-156 DLNYF
+156 DLSYF
-161 TEQKKGNL
+161 SEQRKGNL

-199 LFFVFLASM
+199 MFFVFLASM
-208 SVKLTLFSLLILPL
+208 SVKLTLFSLIILPL

-244 LSGLISLLDEVF
+244 LSGLISLLDETF

-269 MMDDRF
+269 VMDARFQEGNDR
-275 GEENQKYRHSLL
+275 YRNSLL

-295 TSPVSETLGVLV
+295 TSPVSESLGVLV

-352 SGIQRGIASAD
+352 SGIQRGVASAD

-368 LDTEPE
+368 LDTDSE
-374 IKVLEPVIPLKEFT
+374 IQVEKPIIPIKEFQN
-388 EKISFDQVGF
+388 KISFEEVGF
-398 GYTDARTVLH
+398 AYVTGRSVL
-408 EISFDIPKGQT
+408 ISVSFEIPKGKT
-419 LALVGAS
+419 IALVGAS

-441 DPTLGQVI
+441 DPTSGRIVV
-449 IDGINI
+449 DGTPL
-455 KHIPLNDLRGLMGIV
+455 KQIPLDDLRALMGIV

-487 GTEATLS
+487 GTEARL
-494 EVEAAAM
+494 EAVIEAAK
-501 IANAHEFISEIS
+501 IANAHEFIEASAE
-513 DGYQA
+513 GYQTI
-518 VIGDRGSKLSGGQRQ
+518 IGDRGSKLSGGQRQ
-533 RISIARAVLKN
+533 RLSIARAVLKN

-558 NESEKL
+558 NESEKM

-597 EHGKIVEKGTH
+597 DNGEIVERGTH
-608 LELMSIKKGVY
+608 SELLENSNGFY
-619 AKLCQTI
+619 AKLNQQL

>member
-1 MLKIVV
+1 M
-7 ILGIFPKHLALKT
+7 KT

-35 FPYFGFSF
+35 FPYFGFSLLA
-43 FGSLFGILNFTL
+43 SLFGILNFTL

-64 NQASETNV
+64 NQAGESNLQV
-72 QIYRTIPEFSL
+72 YRNLPDFSFS
-83 TPNYFSFLF
+83 PSYFSFLF
-92 NHYFYNSLEQFGR
+92 NHYFYGSLENYGR
-105 LGALKYACGAI
+105 LGALKYACAAI
-116 MVCVI
+116 MASVF
-121 LANVFRYFSQR
+121 LANIFRYFSQR
-132 VLKTVEADTIASLRQ
+132 VLKTVEADMIASLRQ

-156 DLNYF
+156 DLSYF

-190 TFKEIFTLI
+190 TFKEIFSLI
-199 LFFVFLASM
+199 MFFVFLASM

-229 ITRRLRRAAGEVQQH
+229 ITRRLRRSAGEVQQH
-244 LSGLISLLDEVF
+244 LSGLISLLDETF
-256 GAMRVVKAFRAEK
+256 GAMRVVKAFRAERL
-269 MMDDRF
+269 MDERF
-275 GEENQKYRHSLL
+275 QEGNSKYRHALL
-287 KMVFRQEL
+287 RMVFRQEL
-295 TSPVSETLGVLV
+295 TSPVSESLGVMV

-315 GSLVISGDGELSAS
+315 GSLVIAGEGELSAS

-368 LDTEPE
+368 LDTDSEIQVQEPVKSLSQFQDK
-374 IKVLEPVIPLKEFT
+374 IVFDSVGFDYISGRSVLEN
-388 EKISFDQVGF
+388 
-398 GYTDARTVLH
+398 
-408 EISFDIPKGQT
+408 ISFDIPKGQT
-419 LALVGAS
+419 IALVGPS

-441 DPTLGQVI
+441 DVKEGAIRV
-449 IDGINI
+449 DGIDI
-455 KHIPLNDLRGLMGIV
+455 KHIPLDDLRGLMGIV

-481 FNNIAF
+481 LNNIAF
-487 GTEATLS
+487 GTEATL
-494 EVEAAAM
+494 EQVVEAAK
-501 IANAHEFISEIS
+501 IANAHEFIEKSAE
-513 DGYQA
+513 GYHT

-533 RISIARAVLKN
+533 RISIARAVLRN

-592 QILVV
+592 KILVIQ
-597 EHGKIVEKGTH
+597 EGNIVESGTH
-608 LELMSIKKGVY
+608 HELIDIPGGVY
-619 AKLCQTI
+619 AKLTQSN

>member
-1 MLKIVV
+1 
-7 ILGIFPKHLALKT
+7 LKT
-20 YFRLLSYAVSIRKYV
+20 YLRLLSYAVSIRKYV
-35 FPYFGFSF
+35 FPYFSFSLLA
-43 FGSLFGILNFTL
+43 SLFGILNFTL

-64 NQASETNV
+64 NQASTN
-72 QIYRTIPEFSL
+72 QAALYRVMPAFSL
-83 TPNYFSFLF
+83 SPSYFSFLF
-92 NHYFYNSLEQFGR
+92 NHYFYGALEAYGR
-105 LGALKYACGAI
+105 LGALQYACAAI
-116 MVCVI
+116 MISVV
-121 LANVFRYFSQR
+121 LANIFRYLSQR
-132 VLKTVEADTIASLRQ
+132 VLKTVEADMIASLRQ
-147 AVFQRAIRL
+147 AVFARAIRL
-156 DLNYF
+156 DLSYF
-161 TEQKKGNL
+161 SEQRKGNL

-199 LFFVFLASM
+199 MFFVFLASM
-208 SVKLTLFSLLILPL
+208 SGKLTLFSLIILPL

-244 LSGLISLLDEVF
+244 LSGLISLLDETF

-269 MMDDRF
+269 VMDARFQEGNDR
-275 GEENQKYRHSLL
+275 YRNSLL

-295 TSPVSETLGVLV
+295 TSPVSESLGVLV

-315 GSLVISGDGELSAS
+315 GSLVIAGDGELSAS

-352 SGIQRGIASAD
+352 SGIQRGVASAD

-368 LDTEPE
+368 LDTESE
-374 IKVLEPVIPLKEFT
+374 IKVEEPVQRLSAFQD
-388 EKISFDQVGF
+388 KIRFEEVGF
-398 GYTDARTVLH
+398 SYVKGRSVLKSV
-408 EISFDIPKGQT
+408 SFDIPKGKT
-419 LALVGAS
+419 IALVGAS

-441 DPTLGQVI
+441 DPTSGQISV
-449 IDGINI
+449 DGIPL
-455 KHIPLNDLRGLMGIV
+455 KHIPLEDLRALMGIV

-481 FNNIAF
+481 YNNIAF
-487 GTEATLS
+487 GTDATMEA
-494 EVEAAAM
+494 VIEAAK
-501 IANAHEFISEIS
+501 IANAHEFIEASAE
-513 DGYQA
+513 GYQT

-533 RISIARAVLKN
+533 RLSIARAVLKN

-558 NESEKL
+558 NESEKM
-564 VQAALGNLMKNRT
+564 VQLALGNLMKNRT

-597 EHGKIVEKGTH
+597 DKGEIVERGTH
-608 LELMSIKKGVY
+608 AELLANPTGVY
-619 AKLCQTI
+619 TKLSQQH

>member
-1 MLKIVV
+1 M
-7 ILGIFPKHLALKT
+7 KT

-35 FPYFGFSF
+35 FPYFGFSLLA
-43 FGSLFGILNFTL
+43 SLFGILNFTL

-64 NQASETNV
+64 NQAGESNLQV
-72 QIYRTIPEFSL
+72 YRNLPDFSFS
-83 TPNYFSFLF
+83 PSYFSFLF
-92 NHYFYNSLEQFGR
+92 NHYFYGSLENYGR
-105 LGALKYACGAI
+105 LGALKYACAAI
-116 MVCVI
+116 MASVF
-121 LANVFRYFSQR
+121 LANIFRYFSQR
-132 VLKTVEADTIASLRQ
+132 VLKTVEADMIASLRQ

-156 DLNYF
+156 DLSYF

-190 TFKEIFTLI
+190 TFKEIFSLI
-199 LFFVFLASM
+199 MFFVFLASM

-229 ITRRLRRAAGEVQQH
+229 ITRRLRRSAGEVQQH
-244 LSGLISLLDEVF
+244 LSGLISLLDETF
-256 GAMRVVKAFRAEK
+256 GAMRVVKAFRAERL
-269 MMDDRF
+269 MDERF
-275 GEENQKYRHSLL
+275 QEGNSKYRHALL
-287 KMVFRQEL
+287 RMVFRQEL
-295 TSPVSETLGVLV
+295 TSPVSESLGVMV

-315 GSLVISGDGELSAS
+315 GSLVIAGEGELSAS

-368 LDTEPE
+368 LETDSE
-374 IKVLEPVIPLKEFT
+374 IQVQEPVKSLSQFQDKIVFDSVGFDYISGRSVLGN
-388 EKISFDQVGF
+388 ISF
-398 GYTDARTVLH
+398 
-408 EISFDIPKGQT
+408 EIPKGQT
-419 LALVGAS
+419 IALVGPS

-441 DPTLGQVI
+441 DVKEGAIRV
-449 IDGINI
+449 DGIDI
-455 KHIPLNDLRGLMGIV
+455 KHIPLDDLRGLMGIV

-481 FNNIAF
+481 LNNIAF
-487 GTEATLS
+487 GTEATF
-494 EVEAAAM
+494 EQVVEAAK
-501 IANAHEFISEIS
+501 IANAHEFIEKSAE
-513 DGYQA
+513 GYHT

-533 RISIARAVLKN
+533 RISIARAVLRN

-592 QILVV
+592 KILVIQ
-597 EHGKIVEKGTH
+597 EGNIVESGTH
-608 LELMSIKKGVY
+608 HELIDIPGGVY
-619 AKLCQTI
+619 AKLTQSN

>member
-1 MLKIVV
+1 M
-7 ILGIFPKHLALKT
+7 KT

-35 FPYFGFSF
+35 FPYFGFSLLA
-43 FGSLFGILNFTL
+43 SLFGILNFTL

-64 NQASETNV
+64 NQAGESNLQV
-72 QIYRTIPEFSL
+72 YRNLPDFSFS
-83 TPNYFSFLF
+83 PSYFSFLF
-92 NHYFYNSLEQFGR
+92 NHYFYGSLENYGR
-105 LGALKYACGAI
+105 LGALKYACAAI
-116 MVCVI
+116 MASVF
-121 LANVFRYFSQR
+121 LANIFRYFSQR
-132 VLKTVEADTIASLRQ
+132 VLKTVEADMIASLRQ

-156 DLNYF
+156 DLSYF

-190 TFKEIFTLI
+190 TFKEIFSLI
-199 LFFVFLASM
+199 MFFVFLASM

-229 ITRRLRRAAGEVQQH
+229 ITRRLRRSAGEVQQH
-244 LSGLISLLDEVF
+244 LSGLISLLDETF
-256 GAMRVVKAFRAEK
+256 GAMRVVKAFRAERL
-269 MMDDRF
+269 MDERF
-275 GEENQKYRHSLL
+275 QEGNSKYRHALL
-287 KMVFRQEL
+287 RMVFRQEL
-295 TSPVSETLGVLV
+295 TSPVSESLGVMV

-315 GSLVISGDGELSAS
+315 GSLVIAGEGELSAS

-368 LDTEPE
+368 LDTDSEIQVQEPVKSLSQFQDK
-374 IKVLEPVIPLKEFT
+374 IVFDSVGFDYISGRSVLEN
-388 EKISFDQVGF
+388 ISF
-398 GYTDARTVLH
+398 
-408 EISFDIPKGQT
+408 EIPKGQT
-419 LALVGAS
+419 IALVGPS

-441 DPTLGQVI
+441 DVKEGAIRV
-449 IDGINI
+449 DGIDI
-455 KHIPLNDLRGLMGIV
+455 KHIPLDDLRGLMGIV

-481 FNNIAF
+481 LNNIAF
-487 GTEATLS
+487 GTEATL
-494 EVEAAAM
+494 EQVVEAAK
-501 IANAHEFISEIS
+501 IANAHEFIEKSAE
-513 DGYQA
+513 GYHT

-533 RISIARAVLKN
+533 RISIARAVLRN

-592 QILVV
+592 KILVIQ
-597 EHGKIVEKGTH
+597 EGNIVESGTH
-608 LELMSIKKGVY
+608 HELIDIPGGVY
-619 AKLCQTI
+619 AKLTQSN

>member
-1 MLKIVV
+1 
-7 ILGIFPKHLALKT
+7 LKT

-35 FPYFGFSF
+35 FPYFGFSLL
-43 FGSLFGILNFTL
+43 GSLFGILNFTL

-72 QIYRTIPEFSL
+72 QIYRTIPDFSL
-83 TPNYFSFLF
+83 SPHYFSFLF
-92 NHYFYNSLEQFGR
+92 NHYFYGSLEQFGR

-116 MVCVI
+116 MISVI
-121 LANVFRYFSQR
+121 LANIFRYFSQR

-156 DLNYF
+156 DLSYF

-208 SVKLTLFSLLILPL
+208 SVKLTLFALLILPL

-244 LSGLISLLDEVF
+244 LSGLISLLDEIF

-275 GEENQKYRHSLL
+275 GKGNQKYRNSLL

-307 VTGILLYG
+307 VTGILMYG
-315 GSLVISGDGELSAS
+315 GSLVISGEGELSAS

-368 LDTEPE
+368 LDTESV
-374 IKVLEPVIPLKEFT
+374 IKVLEPVISLKEFT
-388 EKISFDQVGF
+388 DKIAFEQVGF
-398 GYTDARTVLH
+398 EYIQGRKILH

-419 LALVGAS
+419 IALVGAS

-441 DPTLGQVI
+441 DPTFGQVT
-449 IDGINI
+449 IDGYDI
-455 KHIPLNDLRGLMGIV
+455 KHIPLDDLRGLMGIV

-487 GTEATLS
+487 GTEATLV
-494 EVEAAAM
+494 EVEVAAK
-501 IANAHEFISEIS
+501 IANAHDFISES
-513 DGYQA
+513 VDGYQTI
-518 VIGDRGSKLSGGQRQ
+518 IGDRGSKLSGGQRQ

-577 VLVIAHRLSTIQHAD
+577 VLIIAHRLSTIQHAD
-592 QILVV
+592 QILVI
-597 EHGKIVEKGTH
+597 EQGNIVERGTH
-608 LELMSIKKGVY
+608 LELISLKNGVY
-619 AKLCQTI
+619 AKLSQLI

>member
-1 MLKIVV
+1 M
-7 ILGIFPKHLALKT
+7 KT

-35 FPYFGFSF
+35 FPYFGFSLL
-43 FGSLFGILNFTL
+43 GSLFGILNFTL

-72 QIYRTIPEFSL
+72 QVYRILPDFSL
-83 TPNYFSFLF
+83 TPHYFSFLF
-92 NHYFYNSLEQFGR
+92 NHYFYGSLEQFGR

-116 MVCVI
+116 MVSVI
-121 LANVFRYFSQR
+121 LANIFRYFSQR

-156 DLNYF
+156 DLSYF

-244 LSGLISLLDEVF
+244 LSGLISLLDEIL

-275 GEENQKYRHSLL
+275 EEGNQKYRYSLL

-315 GSLVISGDGELSAS
+315 GSLVISGEGELNAS

-368 LDTEPE
+368 LDTESE
-374 IKVLEPVIPLKEFT
+374 IKVMEPIVLLKEFT
-388 EKISFDQVGF
+388 HKISFSKVGF
-398 GYTDARTVLH
+398 EYTPGRKILH
-408 EISFDIPKGQT
+408 EISFEIPKGQT
-419 LALVGAS
+419 IALVGAS

-441 DPTLGQVI
+441 DPTLGQVE
-449 IDGINI
+449 IDGHNI
-455 KHIPLNDLRGLMGIV
+455 KHIPLDDLRGLMGIV

-494 EVEAAAM
+494 EVEAAAK
-501 IANAHEFISEIS
+501 IANAHEFISES
-513 DGYQA
+513 SNGYQTI
-518 VIGDRGSKLSGGQRQ
+518 IGDRGSKLSGGQRQ

-592 QILVV
+592 QILVI
-597 EHGKIVEKGTH
+597 EQGNIVEKGTH
-608 LELMSIKKGVY
+608 LELMSIENGVY
-619 AKLCQTI
+619 AKLSQLS